1 MSNSNPQLKQYI
13 REQLTNR
20 LFESVENISEAGQ
33 YRPRV
38 PTRSIN
44 PNIRHESPNPATP
57 RPTSMLLNLALTAG
71 LAGNQAIQSA
81 TDEWNQ
87 NKEKGILDDENT
99 QKTAWRALVS
109 GGLESAVAYGLVS
122 GAQKIAAAMPAR
134 KRYRAVKGPGAA
146 ASGAVLAYLA
156 GRGIDSQMDKLT
168 NMTDNPESIKNFKR
182 KKAQEEDKNAN
193 EDRRIKREQDREALG
208 YPPRSSNNTNQQII
222 ATKRM
227 A

>member
-1 MSNSNPQLKQYI
+1 MSNSNPQLKEYI

-20 LFESVENISEAGQ
+20 ILESVENISEALKLTGSSPA
-33 YRPRV
+33 PR
-38 PTRSIN
+38 
-44 PNIRHESPNPATP
+44 SPAPPAKP

-71 LAGNQAIQSA
+71 LAGNQAVQSA

-193 EDRRIKREQDREALG
+193 ENRRIKREQDREALG